1 MNPPSPSA
9 LTNNSA
15 ARRHHP
21 SEPRAAIAEMK
32 SRNAG
37 GPAPR
42 QPKAAS
48 HQATPSANNH
58 SRQDCAFVALL
69 RHLLRMWRMLRT
81 CQGAA
86 ENAWADSLERRHEN
100 QRNDGRRLSFFES
113 RPPRWPTGSYIVPA
127 GSIAPPAIHTTLS
140 ALMALSAKPKGIW
153 KSGRRIPDVSQIGYW
168 RDIAV
173 NGLLSSSYHLLE
185 HKMQRALAQK
195 SPLVSPNRNGGDDG
209 PRWHSTHG

>member
-1 MNPPSPSA
+1 LNGVMK
-9 LTNNSA
+9 TRGTMA
-15 ARRHHP
+15 AGYLSLKTDPH
-21 SEPRAAIAEMK
+21 
-32 SRNAG
+32 AG
-37 GPAPR
+37 
-42 QPKAAS
+42 
-48 HQATPSANNH
+48 
-58 SRQDCAFVALL
+58 
-69 RHLLRMWRMLRT
+69 
-81 CQGAA
+81 
-86 ENAWADSLERRHEN
+86 
-100 QRNDGRRLSFFES
+100 
-113 RPPRWPTGSYIVPA
+113 RPVVHRPG